1 MRPKKHETTGSGD
14 LFRARLEQ
22 IINMKHELVL
32 LAGKIE
38 WQWIDS
44 EIAPLYSDKGRPG
57 IETRFVIGLLL
68 LKHIYGLSDEGVCER
83 WVHDPY
89 FQHFTGE
96 EFFQHKFPHERSDLS
111 HWRKRLGNKLELL
124 LAESLRVAH
133 QSGALRTRD
142 LKRVTVDST
151 VQPKAITF
159 PTDAKLLH
167 AAIKG
172 LNRMANKHGVR
183 LRQSYLRIAKRAAMM
198 AGRYAHAKQFNRH
211 RRELRVLRT
220 RLGRIIRDIRRRIL
234 GQADIEAVFEWPLAR
249 ANQIRSQQQRQ
260 RGWKLYSFHA
270 PEVECIGKGKASAP
284 YEFGV
289 KASIVTTNARA
300 RGGQFVLHAK
310 ALPGNPY
317 DGDTLSAVIAATEK
331 LPGCQIARAYVD
343 KGYRGHDTTNPRRV
357 FISGQKRGV
366 FGVIKRELRRRSAI
380 EAVIGHMKGDGHL
393 GRCFLKGH
401 EGDAANVVLTAVGH
415 NLRLVLAWLRFLL
428 LLILGALL
436 QALALRPAR
445 QYASLTDDG
454 LVPLRRLNRSTRAKG
469 YPFAGNLLVC
479 LAAHSH

>member
-1 MRPKKHETTGSGD
+1 MRPKKHETTDASD
-14 LFRARLEQ
+14 LFRARLDQ
-22 IINMKHELVL
+22 IINMKHELVQ
-32 LAGKIE
+32 LAGKLDWE
-38 WQWIDS
+38 WLDG
-44 EIAPLYSDKGRPG
+44 EIAPLYSDKDRPG
-57 IETRFVIGLLL
+57 IKTRFVIGLLL
-68 LKHIYGLSDEGVCER
+68 LKHIFALSDEEVCER
-83 WVHDPY
+83 WVYDPY
-89 FQHFTGE
+89 FQYFTGE
-96 EFFQHKFPHERSDLS
+96 EFFQHAFPHERSDLS
-111 HWRKRLGNKLELL
+111 HWRKRLGDKLELL

-133 QSGALRTRD
+133 EAGALRTND
-142 LKRVTVDST
+142 LKRVTVDTT

-172 LNRMANKHGVR
+172 LNRLARRHGVQ

-211 RRELRVLRT
+211 RRQLRLLRT
-220 RLGRIIRDIRRRIL
+220 RLGRIIRDIRRNI
-234 GQADIEAVFEWPLAR
+234 GGKADLEAVFEWPLTR

-300 RGGQFVLHAK
+300 PGGQFVLYAK

-317 DGDTLSAVIAATEK
+317 DGHTLGAVIEATER
-331 LPGCQIARAYVD
+331 LTGREIERAYVD
-343 KGYRGHDTTNPRRV
+343 KGYRGHDAANPRRV

-380 EAVIGHMKGDGHL
+380 EAVIGHMKTDGHL
-393 GRCFLKGH
+393 GRCYLKGRA
-401 EGDAANVVLTAVGH
+401 GDAANAVLTAVGY
-415 NLRLVLAWLRFLL
+415 NLRLILAWLRVLL
-428 LLILGALL
+428 CLILTALT
-436 QALALRPAR
+436 QAF
-445 QYASLTDDG
+445 TT
-454 LVPLRRLNRSTRAKG
+454 RSVLKSA
-469 YPFAGNLLVC
+469 C
-479 LAAHSH
+479 

>member
-1 MRPKKHETTGSGD
+1 MRRRYLAICSGRGSSRSSTRKH
-14 LFRARLEQ
+14 A
-22 IINMKHELVL
+22 LVQ
-32 LAGKIE
+32 LAGKIDWE
-38 WQWIDS
+38 WIDG

-96 EFFQHKFPHERSDLS
+96 EFFQHEFPHERSDLS
-111 HWRKRLGNKLELL
+111 HWRKRLGDKLELL

-133 QSGALRTRD
+133 ASGALRARD
-142 LKRVTVDST
+142 LKRVTVDTT

-172 LNRMANKHGVR
+172 LNRLASKYGVR

-211 RRELRVLRT
+211 RRELRIMRT
-220 RLGRIIRDIRRRIL
+220 RLGRIIRDVQRKIVGRAEL
-234 GQADIEAVFEWPLAR
+234 EAVFAWPLSCAS
-249 ANQIRSQQQRQ
+249 QIRSQQQRQ

-289 KASIVTTNARA
+289 KASIVSTNARA
-300 RGGQFVLHAK
+300 PAASSCCMPRLSLETLTTAIPWQPSLRGPQ
-310 ALPGNPY
+310 
-317 DGDTLSAVIAATEK
+317 K
-331 LPGCQIARAYVD
+331 LTGCEVERAYVD
-343 KGYRGHDTTNPRRV
+343 KGYRGHETANPRRV

-366 FGVIKRELRRRSAI
+366 FGAIKRELRRRSAI
-380 EAVIGHMKGDGHL
+380 EAAIGHMKNDGHL
-393 GRCFLKGH
+393 GRCYLKGH
-401 EGDAANVVLTAVGH
+401 DGDAATQSSPPSVTTSACSSPG
-415 NLRLVLAWLRFLL
+415 
-428 LLILGALL
+428 
-436 QALALRPAR
+436 
-445 QYASLTDDG
+445 
-454 LVPLRRLNRSTRAKG
+454 
-469 YPFAGNLLVC
+469 
-479 LAAHSH
+479 